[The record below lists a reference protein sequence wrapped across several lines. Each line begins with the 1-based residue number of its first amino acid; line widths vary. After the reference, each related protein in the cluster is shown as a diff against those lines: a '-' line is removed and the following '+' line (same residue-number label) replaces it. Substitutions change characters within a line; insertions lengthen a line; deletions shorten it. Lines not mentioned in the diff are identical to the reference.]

1 MHVSPGALTVILTLG
16 SLLAAC
22 AAQQAALP
30 VNKGTVPAG
39 GTVLR
44 QGKEV
49 RLLGTPVAVGN
60 PLPAT
65 ALIDATTMQPVDL
78 ARERGKVLF
87 LSVVVSLDTGT

>member
-1 MHVSPGALTVILTLG
+1 MHASAGLLTVLATLG
-16 SLLAAC
+16 TLLAC
-22 AAQQAALP
+22 AAQQAAIP

-44 QGKEV
+44 KGKEV
-49 RLLGTPVAVGN
+49 RLVGTPVAVGN

-65 ALIDATTMQPVDL
+65 SLIDAATMQPVDL
-78 ARERGKVLF
+78 SRERGKVLF